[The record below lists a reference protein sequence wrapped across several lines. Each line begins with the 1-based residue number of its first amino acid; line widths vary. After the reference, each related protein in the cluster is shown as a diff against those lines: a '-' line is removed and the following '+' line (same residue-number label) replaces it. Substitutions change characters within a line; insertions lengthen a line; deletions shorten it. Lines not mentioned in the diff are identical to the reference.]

1 MWQGAE
7 QVPGIDR
14 VHGLRVNWRWRAR
27 GRGHIS
33 SPRVHVNLPN
43 GPLS

>member
-14 VHGLRVNWRWRAR
+14 VHGLRVNWRWRAG
-27 GRGHIS
+27 GRGLVFLH
-33 SPRVHVNLPN
+33 
-43 GPLS
+43 